1 MMWMRKTRM
10 TMMGKVRRERMKT
23 IPQKR
28 LPKVR
33 TRKGRMTMMTSESF
47 TLTLLPPSIGLRASR
62 LSETR
67 RSLLW

>member
-10 TMMGKVRRERMKT
+10 TMMGKVRRERMMT
-23 IPQKR
+23 IPQER
-28 LPKVR
+28 LPKAR
-33 TRKGRMTMMTSESF
+33 TRKGRMTMMTSES
-47 TLTLLPPSIGLRASR
+47 LTPSSPPSIGLRASR